1 MKLSILIP
9 TYDYVCYTLVHD
21 LHTQCEAMGDFGGYE
36 IIVME
41 DGGKDQVK
49 AIANHKINDL
59 PHCRYIRKKENVGR
73 AYNINNLTKESIG
86 EWCLIIDC
94 DAKITTPHFINNYLL
109 SIKQQNADVIVG
121 GLINPTSLPS
131 PDVTLR
137 YYYEKKAEPYRTTE
151 YCNAHPYNR
160 FSTFNVLIKRTV
172 LVETPFHPTFTKYGF
187 EDTFMGV
194 ELGKKK
200 AKVVYI
206 NNPLMHMG
214 FDSNDVF
221 LKKTET
227 SLAMLSSAGEMLL
240 PYTRIGQVINK
251 CEKWHVTNV
260 INIFFK
266 ITKPLLR
273 KNLLGNSPNM
283 NIFAFYKLGYYIGIA
298 K

>member
-1 MKLSILIP
+1 MRWYGTLNRI
-9 TYDYVCYTLVHD
+9 YDYLTEL
-21 LHTQCEAMGDFGGYE
+21 DFDIYQKFYKWTGTPK
-36 IIVME
+36 IL
-41 DGGKDQVK
+41 K
-49 AIANHKINDL
+49 AWTSKRGRL
-59 PHCRYIRKKENVGR
+59 P
-73 AYNINNLTKESIG
+73 
-86 EWCLIIDC
+86 
-94 DAKITTPHFINNYLL
+94 NYLL
-109 SIKQQNADVIVG
+109 DQVAD
-121 GLINPTSLPS
+121 
-131 PDVTLR
+131 
-137 YYYEKKAEPYRTTE
+137 YYEKKAEPYRTTE

-194 ELGKKK
+194 ELGEKK

-251 CEKWHVTNV
+251 CEKWHVTDV